1 MECEFMS
8 NISRNASAKLEKN
21 TSEVPVVY
29 VEGGWYGRSSVADTQ
44 QAGVSSVST
53 TLAVQS
59 SSLGS
64 EQESD
69 FPSSLVAASGAGD
82 LSTAV
87 GLSISGGNED
97 LMALSSDEVNAKAS
111 SDQESDEHVVV
122 FGNPASVSKT
132 LTNDSSTV
140 LKSSTDAYAIEDQTK
155 AQTVSSAANIGSL
168 NDAVL
173 PQASYGVPWT
183 ALTDSSA
190 NVSTNE
196 DAVVTGV
203 ANAGVSQENAASLI
217 ASTEQSTTTS
227 DTKAASLL
235 SPVDT
240 TDASNQV
247 DDSSVSVTSTLSGAN
262 DIVVNNGVIAL
273 DGGTN
278 TVVAQSDG
286 TASVWSAAGSTSFN
300 DAGAGDA
307 EFYVTGTG
315 TFDVQDTGSGDA
327 TLKVIQTASSDASGT
342 ITGGARHLDVTT
354 GSGAVSIV
362 AGLGGLD
369 LSTAGSGALQID
381 VTQGTDHILIAG
393 DQTGNVTVSGAVV
406 NTDANFG
413 IMGVTSEQVING
425 NFVVGLTDG
434 NAVTFLG
441 ASGSDNITL
450 YLA

>member
-53 TLAVQS
+53 TLGGQ

-69 FPSSLVAASGAGD
+69 FSSSLVAASETGD

-87 GLSISGGNED
+87 GLSISGENED
-97 LMALSSDEVNAKAS
+97 LMALSSDEMAAKAS
-111 SDQESDEHVVV
+111 SDQGSDEPVVI
-122 FGNPASVSKT
+122 FGNPASVSQT
-132 LTNDSSTV
+132 LTSDSSAV
-140 LKSSTDAYAIEDQTK
+140 LKSSADTSAMEDQTK

-183 ALTDSSA
+183 ALTDSGA
-190 NVSTNE
+190 NVSTSE
-196 DAVVTGV
+196 DTVATGAV
-203 ANAGVSQENAASLI
+203 NAGVSQENVASLV
-217 ASTEQSTTTS
+217 ASTEQSTTTP
-227 DTKAASLL
+227 DTKEANLL
-235 SPVDT
+235 STVGT
-240 TDASNQV
+240 TDASNQAN
-247 DDSSVSVTSTLSGAN
+247 DSSVSVTSTLSGAN
-262 DIVVNNGVIAL
+262 DIVVNNGVVAL

-278 TVVAQSDG
+278 TVVAQNDG
-286 TASVWSAAGSTSFN
+286 TVSVWSAAGATNFN
-300 DAGAGDA
+300 DAGSGNA

-362 AGLGGLD
+362 AGKGGLD

-406 NTDANFG
+406 NTEANFG

>member
-21 TSEVPVVY
+21 TSEVPVAY

-53 TLAVQS
+53 TLSSQ

-64 EQESD
+64 EQEND
-69 FPSSLVAASGAGD
+69 FPSSSVAASGTGD

-87 GLSISGGNED
+87 DLSISGED
-97 LMALSSDEVNAKAS
+97 EDQVASSSDEVATKVS
-111 SDQESDEHVVV
+111 SDLGSDESVVV
-122 FGNPASVSKT
+122 FGSPASISQT
-132 LTNDSSTV
+132 LANDGSAV
-140 LKSSTDAYAIEDQTK
+140 LKSSTDASAMEDQTK
-155 AQTVSSAANIGSL
+155 AQTVSSAADIGSL
-168 NDAVL
+168 SDAVL
-173 PQASYGVPWT
+173 PQASYGVPWI

-190 NVSTNE
+190 NVSTSEN
-196 DAVVTGV
+196 AVATGA
-203 ANAGVSQENAASLI
+203 ANAGVSQENAASLM
-217 ASTEQSTTTS
+217 ASTDQSTTTP
-227 DTKAASLL
+227 DTTEATLL
-235 SPVDT
+235 SAVGT
-240 TDASNQV
+240 TDVSNQA
-247 DDSSVSVTSTLSGAN
+247 DNSSVSVTSTLSGAN

-278 TVVAQSDG
+278 TVVAQNDG
-286 TASVWSAAGSTSFN
+286 TVSVWSAAGSTNFN
-300 DAGAGDA
+300 DAGSGNA

-434 NAVTFLG
+434 NSVTFLG
-441 ASGSDNITL
+441 AAGSDNITL

>member
-1 MECEFMS
+1 MS
-8 NISRNASAKLEKN
+8 NISRNASAKLENN

-44 QAGVSSVST
+44 QAGMASVST
-53 TLAVQS
+53 TLGGQ

-64 EQESD
+64 EKEND
-69 FPSSLVAASGAGD
+69 FPSSSVAASGTGD
-82 LSTAV
+82 FSTAV
-87 GLSISGGNED
+87 DLSISGENEN
-97 LMALSSDEVNAKAS
+97 LVESSSDEVAAQTS
-111 SDQESDEHVVV
+111 SDQGSDEPVVI
-122 FGNPASVSKT
+122 FGNPASVSQA
-132 LTNDSSTV
+132 LTNDGSAV
-140 LKSSTDAYAIEDQTK
+140 LKSSTDVSTMQDQTK
-155 AQTVSSAANIGSL
+155 AQTVSSAADIGSL
-168 NDAVL
+168 NDSVL

-183 ALTDSSA
+183 ALTDSGA
-190 NVSTNE
+190 NVSTSE
-196 DAVVTGV
+196 DTTATGA

-217 ASTEQSTTTS
+217 ASTEQSTTTP

-235 SPVDT
+235 SAVGT
-240 TDASNQV
+240 TDASNQT
-247 DDSSVSVTSTLSGAN
+247 DDSSISVTSTLSGAN

-278 TVVAQSDG
+278 TVVAQNDG
-286 TASVWSAAGSTSFN
+286 TVSVWSAAGSTNFN
-300 DAGAGDA
+300 DAGSGNA

-315 TFDVQDTGSGDA
+315 IFDVQDTGSGNA

-342 ITGGARHLDVTT
+342 ITGGTRHLDVTT

>member
-29 VEGGWYGRSSVADTQ
+29 VEGGWYGRSLVADTQ

-53 TLAVQS
+53 TFGGQS

-69 FPSSLVAASGAGD
+69 FPSSLVTASGIGD

-87 GLSISGGNED
+87 GLSISGENED
-97 LMALSSDEVNAKAS
+97 LMASSSDEVAAKAS
-111 SDQESDEHVVV
+111 SDQGSNEPVVI
-122 FGNPASVSKT
+122 FGNPVSVSQT
-132 LTNDSSTV
+132 LTSDSSAL
-140 LKSSTDAYAIEDQTK
+140 LKSSADTSAMEDQTK
-155 AQTVSSAANIGSL
+155 AQTVSYATDIGSL

-183 ALTDSSA
+183 ALTDSGA
-190 NVSTNE
+190 NVSTSE
-196 DAVVTGV
+196 DTTATGAV
-203 ANAGVSQENAASLI
+203 NAGVSQENVASLI
-217 ASTEQSTTTS
+217 ASTEQSTTTP

-235 SPVDT
+235 SAVDT
-240 TDASNQV
+240 TDASNQA
-247 DDSSVSVTSTLSGAN
+247 DDSSVSVTSTLSGVN

-278 TVVAQSDG
+278 TVVAQNDG
-286 TASVWSAAGSTSFN
+286 AVSVWSAAGSTNFN
-300 DAGAGDA
+300 DAGSGNA
-307 EFYVTGTG
+307 EFNITGTD

-354 GSGAVSIV
+354 GSGVVSIV

-369 LSTAGSGALQID
+369 LSTAGAGALQID

-441 ASGSDNITL
+441 SSGSDNITL

>member
-1 MECEFMS
+1 MS

-21 TSEVPVVY
+21 TSEVPVAY

-53 TLAVQS
+53 TLSSQ

-64 EQESD
+64 EQEND
-69 FPSSLVAASGAGD
+69 FPSSSVAASGTGD

-87 GLSISGGNED
+87 DLSISGED
-97 LMALSSDEVNAKAS
+97 EDQVASSSDEVATKVS
-111 SDQESDEHVVV
+111 SDLGSDESVVV
-122 FGNPASVSKT
+122 FGSPASISQT
-132 LTNDSSTV
+132 LANDGSAV
-140 LKSSTDAYAIEDQTK
+140 LKSSTDASAMEDQTK
-155 AQTVSSAANIGSL
+155 AQTVSSAADIGSL
-168 NDAVL
+168 SDAVL
-173 PQASYGVPWT
+173 PQASYGVPWI

-190 NVSTNE
+190 NVSTSEN
-196 DAVVTGV
+196 AVATGA
-203 ANAGVSQENAASLI
+203 ANAGVSQENAASLM
-217 ASTEQSTTTS
+217 ASTDQSTTTP
-227 DTKAASLL
+227 DTTEATLL
-235 SPVDT
+235 SAVGT
-240 TDASNQV
+240 TDVSNQA
-247 DDSSVSVTSTLSGAN
+247 DNSSVSVTSTLSGAN

-278 TVVAQSDG
+278 TVVAQNDG
-286 TASVWSAAGSTSFN
+286 TVSVWSAAGSTNFN
-300 DAGAGDA
+300 DAGSGNA

-434 NAVTFLG
+434 NSVTFLG
-441 ASGSDNITL
+441 AAGSDNITL